1 MKLKILEA
9 FVILGILLSLAFW
22 RNPLY
27 VRRIDA
33 GQDMSVNLEKV
44 YSPVSPYVRIRHMN
58 LKDTGY
64 YTVTNANKICS
75 RYYFGRIGGRDCF
88 VELSEKYLENIP
100 ENERESLE
108 DISLTVRL
116 QKADEA
122 IVLAAAQLGME
133 PEQFGAEY
141 DICPVSASAY
151 KNNLYGI
158 YIYYALAI
166 LLASGIFYE
175 IIKGTKHKNTKER
188 QVDYE
193 K

>member
-9 FVILGILLSLAFW
+9 FVILGILLSLVFW

-33 GQDMSVNLEKV
+33 GQDMSVNLEKI
-44 YSPVSPYVRIRHMN
+44 YSSVSPYVRIRHMN

-88 VELSEKYLENIP
+88 VELSEKYLENFP
-100 ENERESLE
+100 EDARESLE

-116 QKADEA
+116 CKADEA
-122 IVLAAAQLGME
+122 IALAAAQLGME
-133 PEQFGAEY
+133 PEQYAAEY
-141 DICPVSASAY
+141 EICPVTASAY
-151 KNNLYGI
+151 KNNLNHI
-158 YIYYALAI
+158 YIYYALAV

-175 IIKGTKHKNTKER
+175 ILKETKHKNTKER